1 METFLA
7 KTFQI
12 PFHSLSFGGEEEL
25 VDMFSKIFFERVMV
39 SYLLER

>member
-12 PFHSLSFGGEEEL
+12 PFHSLSLGGEEEL
-25 VDMFSKIFFERVMV
+25 VDMFGRIYFERVMV
-39 SYLLER
+39 SYLPKR